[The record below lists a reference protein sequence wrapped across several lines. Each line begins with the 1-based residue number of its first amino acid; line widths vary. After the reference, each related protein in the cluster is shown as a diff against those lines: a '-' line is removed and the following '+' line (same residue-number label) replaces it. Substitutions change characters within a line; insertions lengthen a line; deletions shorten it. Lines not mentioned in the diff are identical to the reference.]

1 MQFSEIEGLDA
12 ARLGLV
18 WNKFRQDFPR
28 VETQPPLGKILETEG
43 LPDPARIG
51 FQIEDAPPPARMWFL
66 TEDGTQLIQI
76 QRDRFAFNWR
86 KLDTDRKYPHYD
98 QVRGDFVRQLE
109 KFLDFLR
116 EESLEDLDP
125 DQVELTYVNHI
136 LAEKRRDGL
145 SPLENSLRLWAGIPS
160 EARIPDPELV
170 SFQTQFPLREE
181 QDFLGRLYIQLQSRF
196 LIRDNSPVYQLQ
208 LTARGAPIAEDSGVP
223 GVLEFLDKGHI
234 WIVRT
239 FADITTTEMHKKWKR
254 RQ

>member
-145 SPLENSLRLWAGIPS
+145 SPLEHSLRLWAGIPS

-181 QDFLGRLYIQLQSRF
+181 QDFLGRLYIQVTVPVSHPRQQSG
-196 LIRDNSPVYQLQ
+196 IPVAVDSTRRPNCGRL
-208 LTARGAPIAEDSGVP
+208 RGAWGTGVSRQ
-223 GVLEFLDKGHI
+223 GSYLDCSNL
-234 WIVRT
+234 
-239 FADITTTEMHKKWKR
+239 R
-254 RQ
+254 RHHYNGDA

>member
-1 MQFSEIEGLDA
+1 VCSSDLNEG
-12 ARLGLV
+12 
-18 WNKFRQDFPR
+18 P
-28 VETQPPLGKILETEG
+28 
-43 LPDPARIG
+43 PDPARVG
-51 FQIEDAPPPARMWFL
+51 LQIEDAPPPVRMWFL

-86 KLDTDRKYPHYD
+86 KLATDRKYPHYD

-109 KFLDFLR
+109 KFYGFLSD
-116 EESLEDLDP
+116 ESLEEPDP

-136 LAEKRRDGL
+136 PAEITKDGL
-145 SPLENSLRLWAGIPS
+145 SPLEHFLRLWAGIPS
-160 EARIPDPELV
+160 EALIPNPELV
-170 SFQTQFPLREE
+170 SFQTQFAIREE

-196 LIRDNSPVYQLQ
+196 LTRDNSPVYQLQ
-208 LTARGAPIAEDSGVP
+208 LTARGAPIPEGQRFP
-223 GVLEFLDKGHI
+223 GVLEFLDRGHT